1 MNNKLL
7 EIGKIVRPH
16 GIKGA
21 VKVIAYLDDVNFSI
35 FKKIYIGNKLEI
47 ANIKKVMHLNKDA
60 YSLAIDIIPDIET
73 AEKYRNQ
80 SIYIDRT
87 EYKEFKDKIYL
98 SDLIGVSVLDENNK
112 KIGELVDFDDF
123 GASVILQI
131 KAGAVTYSLPFVE
144 DIIYFDETLNA
155 FVTTNEKFED
165 FKVWK

>member
-1 MNNKLL
+1 
-7 EIGKIVRPH
+7 
-16 GIKGA
+16 
-21 VKVIAYLDDVNFSI
+21 
-35 FKKIYIGNKLEI
+35 
-47 ANIKKVMHLNKDA
+47 MHLNKDA

-165 FKVWK
+165 FKVWKLIF

>member
-16 GIKGA
+16 GIKEA

-47 ANIKKVMHLNKDA
+47 ANIKKVIHLNKDA

-131 KAGAVTYSLPFVE
+131 KTGAVTYSLPFVE